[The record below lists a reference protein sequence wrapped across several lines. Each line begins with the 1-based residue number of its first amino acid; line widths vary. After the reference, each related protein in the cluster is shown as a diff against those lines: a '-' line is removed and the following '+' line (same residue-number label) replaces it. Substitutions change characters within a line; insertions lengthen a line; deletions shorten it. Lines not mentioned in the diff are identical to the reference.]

1 MSSVSGDIQESRAA
15 TVSSHA
21 LLSLL
26 VIGRK
31 RTNERSL
38 SDVSRGD
45 AQAPVDA
52 RLQDAEL
59 GGFIPQAEG
68 PRVRRRCPSTQRS
81 TSNRR
86 KLPTGSKTIRTGS
99 ERAVGCQT
107 RQRDDRRWSRGNML
121 RSRPYTQT
129 ATEHRN
135 GLQSKARHWTCP
147 RSRSPSWSTLCAT
160 KRGAA
165 LSSTNWLSHR
175 RSAAAAEPCCY
186 E

>member
-21 LLSLL
+21 LFSLL

-45 AQAPVDA
+45 AQAPADA

-68 PRVRRRCPSTQRS
+68 PRVRRRHCAGTQRS
-81 TSNRR
+81 TSSRR
-86 KLPTGSKTIRTGS
+86 KLSTGSKTIQTGS
-99 ERAVGCQT
+99 EPAVGCRT
-107 RQRDDRRWSRGNML
+107 RQRDDRRRPRGNML
-121 RSRPYTQT
+121 RSRSYTQT

-135 GLQSKARHWTCP
+135 GLQSKTRHWTCP
-147 RSRSPSWSTLCAT
+147 RSRSPSWSTL
-160 KRGAA
+160 
-165 LSSTNWLSHR
+165 
-175 RSAAAAEPCCY
+175 
-186 E
+186 